1 MQAINDFILAAAG
14 QPWVLVLVFACC
26 VIDGFFPPIPSE
38 SVVVGLAAVAATAD
52 VPNPVLLIATAAAG
66 AFVGDN
72 LAYLIGR
79 GTGTQR
85 WAWMR
90 GPRMQGAFLWAG
102 SELRKRPASL
112 ILVARFVPIGRV
124 AVNLTAGATH
134 FPRARFMSL
143 TVLSALLWAS
153 YSVGIGLFVGPWF
166 EKNHVLGAA
175 IAIVCAI
182 VLGIAV
188 DFVIS
193 RLRGR
198 TPEEPTP
205 AVPPADP
212 PPNIRRPE
220 RSGPRPARGTLR
232 SDLRHVAERTSS
244 QVPPVCCRRFVT
256 A

>member
-38 SVVVGLAAVAATAD
+38 SVVVGLAAVAATAG

-66 AFVGDN
+66 AWVGDN

-79 GTGTQR
+79 RTGTRR
-85 WAWMR
+85 WAWQR
-90 GPRMQGAFLWAG
+90 GPRMQGAFAWAG
-102 SELRKRPASL
+102 HELRKRPASL

-134 FPRARFMSL
+134 YPRPRFMSL
-143 TVLSALLWAS
+143 TVLSAVLWAS

-182 VLGIAV
+182 VLGVAV

-198 TPEEPTP
+198 TPEDRAPS
-205 AVPPADP
+205 APPAETQVESATQPPEHP
-212 PPNIRRPE
+212 PP
-220 RSGPRPARGTLR
+220 GT
-232 SDLRHVAERTSS
+232 
-244 QVPPVCCRRFVT
+244 
-256 A
+256 